1 MKKNKNNY
9 VVIMAGGIGSR
20 FWPLSKKNY
29 PKQFHDILGV
39 GKSLLQLT
47 YDRYKK
53 IIPEENIYVI
63 TNASYSLL
71 VSDQLPDLP
80 ERNILAEPAAM
91 NTAPCVAYSS
101 YKLFAKNEDANIV
114 FAPSDHLITDESAFN
129 ESILTALEHTASHK
143 ELVTL
148 GIKPNRPD
156 TGYGYIQFK
165 NEGKLKGVIP
175 VKTFTEKPSHE
186 LALTFLESG
195 DFFWNSG
202 IFIWK
207 ASDILDEFALYQPDM
222 HAIFKKGL
230 KKYNTMDE
238 QTFINKQ
245 YPFCKS
251 ISIDYAIMEK
261 TKIASILPATF
272 GWSDLGTW
280 KSLYELRKKDKNG
293 NLLHGKNMQVYNT
306 KNCLIIGEADDEK
319 LIVVEGLDGAM
330 VIDTPDILFISSLN
344 KEQEVRE
351 ITNDIK
357 DKFKGRFS

>member
-47 YDRYKK
+47 YDRFKK

-71 VSDQLPDLP
+71 VSDQLPNLP
-80 ERNILAEPAAM
+80 EGNILAEPAAM

-101 YKLFAKNEDANIV
+101 YKLFAKDENANIV
-114 FAPSDHLITDESAFN
+114 FAPSDHLITDEQAFDN
-129 ESILTALEHTASHK
+129 SILTALEHTRTHK

-156 TGYGYIQFK
+156 TGYGYIQFINDDK
-165 NEGKLKGVIP
+165 QTGVIP
-175 VKTFTEKPSHE
+175 VKTFTEKPSYE
-186 LALTFLESG
+186 LALTFMESG
-195 DFFWNSG
+195 DFYWNSG

-207 ASDILDEFALYQPDM
+207 ASDILDEFAQYQPDM
-222 HAIFKKGL
+222 HAIFKKGQ
-230 KKYNTMDE
+230 KKYNTRDE
-238 QTFINKQ
+238 QNFINKQ

-306 KNCLIIGEADDEK
+306 TNSLIIGEASSEK

-330 VIDTPDILFISSLN
+330 VIDTEDILFISSLN
-344 KEQEVRE
+344 KEQEVRN

-357 DKFKGRFS
+357 DKFKGKFS